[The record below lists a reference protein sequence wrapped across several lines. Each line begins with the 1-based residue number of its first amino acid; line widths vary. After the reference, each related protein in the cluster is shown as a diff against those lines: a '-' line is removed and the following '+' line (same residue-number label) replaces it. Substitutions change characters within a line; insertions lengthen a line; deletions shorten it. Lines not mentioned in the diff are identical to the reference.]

1 MPTVPL
7 KGQAAQAPG
16 RTPARQTNQ
25 TVSARHHPEV
35 GGYTTGVR
43 SGGASSSNYHSGEAT
58 LPRMYSEERLCDQA
72 YPRFSVF
79 KSISPPL
86 IVPPTN
92 VVAVAWVFPFLSAC
106 LFGESIA
113 TRKALCLLYPK
124 LPRTTRWQSRFFSQA
139 LGVPTCGERSDAAI
153 GSTLL
158 GTNPV

>member
-1 MPTVPL
+1 MPCTKRMPTVPL

-92 VVAVAWVFPFLSAC
+92 VVAVAWVFPHFCPPVCS
-106 LFGESIA
+106 ES
-113 TRKALCLLYPK
+113 
-124 LPRTTRWQSRFFSQA
+124 
-139 LGVPTCGERSDAAI
+139 RSPPARPYAY
-153 GSTLL
+153 STLSCPGL
-158 GTNPV
+158 QDGKVVSSRKLWGCQHVVKGVMLR